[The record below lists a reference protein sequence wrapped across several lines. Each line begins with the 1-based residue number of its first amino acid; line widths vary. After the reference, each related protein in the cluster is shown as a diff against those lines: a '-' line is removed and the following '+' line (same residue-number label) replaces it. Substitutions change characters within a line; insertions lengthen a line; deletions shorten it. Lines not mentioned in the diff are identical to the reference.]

1 MTMVDQSVRTD
12 RHDHA
17 SGHGASGH
25 PASGHAGSEHAATA
39 YPMYVAPPPGRFAQ
53 LLMRTWARFPRF
65 TAPLAILA
73 CFAGTAAYFS
83 IREPVDGAFDETTCL
98 LKMTTGFDCPG
109 CGGTR
114 AFFYLT
120 HGNLPAAARHHL
132 LFVFAVPFLVYMYV
146 AWAGNRVFGW
156 RLPQLRVT
164 PTTIGVFLGAA
175 GVFAVLRNL
184 PFAPFTWFYV

>member
-1 MTMVDQSVRTD
+1 MVDQSVRTD
-12 RHDHA
+12 SHDHA
-17 SGHGASGH
+17 S
-25 PASGHAGSEHAATA
+25 EHAASAHATSAHVATA
-39 YPMYVAPPPGRFAQ
+39 YPTYVAPPPGRFAQ
-53 LLMRTWARFPRF
+53 FLMRTWARFPRF

>member
-1 MTMVDQSVRTD
+1 MTTVDQPVDETVRPETGD
-12 RHDHA
+12 HHHDHA
-17 SGHGASGH
+17 
-25 PASGHAGSEHAATA
+25 PEYAAA
-39 YPMYVAPPPGRFAQ
+39 YPYVAPPPGRFAQ
-53 LLMRTWARFPRF
+53 FMMRMWARFPRWS
-65 TAPLAILA
+65 APLAILA

-120 HGNLPAAARHHL
+120 QANLPAAARHHL
-132 LFVFAVPFLVYMYV
+132 VFVFAVPFLVYMYA

-175 GVFAVLRNL
+175 GVFTVLRNL